1 MHEVQ
6 GFGLCKFKLDKD
18 VTTPI
23 TFSFDQVNARF
34 VDETMQ
40 GAYEYPPIKFMLTQ
54 VVKGQSGNFQA
65 FTFGER
71 EADCHCSSPFP
82 EGLPAGEYILMYQGE
97 FSPEHPEHKIVLSI
111 YAEKNVKIDL
121 KPIDERTYPHEYFT
135 ELDYAHYEQFQQY
148 GSEADPPSFDSIAAV
163 FNRG

>member
-6 GFGLCKFKLDKD
+6 GFGLCKFKLDQD

-54 VVKGQSGNFQA
+54 VVKQ
-65 FTFGER
+65 
-71 EADCHCSSPFP
+71 
-82 EGLPAGEYILMYQGE
+82 
-97 FSPEHPEHKIVLSI
+97 
-111 YAEKNVKIDL
+111 
-121 KPIDERTYPHEYFT
+121 
-135 ELDYAHYEQFQQY
+135 
-148 GSEADPPSFDSIAAV
+148 
-163 FNRG
+163 